1 MNSSWYIYA
10 LGFVAQG
17 LFSARILVQWLM
29 SEKQKKVVNPTL
41 FWVLSLIASIV
52 YFVYAYL
59 RNDFSIMLGL
69 FISYFIYLWNMGMK
83 GVWKKLTPAAVR
95 IPLVSLLVALPFA
108 AVSVLFLRDPQAAVA
123 NLFHNDLIPGWM
135 IVMGTVGQ
143 LVFTVRFI
151 YQFVYSH
158 RRNESL
164 LPVGFWIIGVVG
176 GTILVTYGA
185 LRHDWVLL
193 VGQAFGLVTYIR
205 NLMIWHRSSHA
216 S

>member
-29 SEKQKKVVNPTL
+29 SEKRKEVVNPTI
-41 FWVLSLIASIV
+41 FWVLSLVASIV

-69 FISYFIYLWNMGMK
+69 FISYFIYIWNMGMK
-83 GVWKKLTPAAVR
+83 GVWKKLPDAAR
-95 IPLVSLLVALPFA
+95 ITTVSLLVALPFV
-108 AVSVLFLRDPQAAVA
+108 AVSVLFLRDPSAAVDT
-123 NLFHNDLIPGWM
+123 LFKNELIPGWM

-151 YQFVYSH
+151 YQFLYS
-158 RRNESL
+158 RKRNESL
-164 LPVGFWIIGVVG
+164 LPVGFWIIGIIG
-176 GTILVTYGA
+176 ATILVTYGA

-193 VGQAFGLVTYIR
+193 VGQAFGWVTYVR
-205 NLMIWHRSSHA
+205 NLMIWNKSHRA

>member
-1 MNSSWYIYA
+1 M
-10 LGFVAQG
+10 AQG

-29 SEKQKKVVNPTL
+29 SEKQKKVVNPTI
-41 FWVLSLIASIV
+41 FWVLSLVASIV

-59 RNDFSIMLGL
+59 RSDFSIMLGL

-83 GVWKKLTPAAVR
+83 GVWKKLPDAAR
-95 IPLVSLLVALPFA
+95 ISIVSALVALPFV
-108 AVSVLFLRDPQAAVA
+108 AVSVLFLRDPSAAVDT
-123 NLFHNDLIPGWM
+123 LFKNELIPGWM

-151 YQFVYSH
+151 YQFIYSH
-158 RRNESL
+158 KRNESL
-164 LPVGFWIIGVVG
+164 LPVGFWIIGIIG
-176 GTILVTYGA
+176 ATILVTYGA

-193 VGQAFGLVTYIR
+193 IGQAFGWVTYVR
-205 NLMIWHRSSHA
+205 NLMIWNKSHRA

>member
-29 SEKQKKVVNPTL
+29 SEKQKKVVNPTI
-41 FWVLSLIASIV
+41 FWVLSLVASIV

-59 RNDFSIMLGL
+59 RSDFSIMLGL
-69 FISYFIYLWNMGMK
+69 FISYFIYIWNMGMK
-83 GVWKKLTPAAVR
+83 GVWKKLPDAAR
-95 IPLVSLLVALPFA
+95 ISIVSVLVALPFV
-108 AVSVLFLRDPQAAVA
+108 AVSVLFLRDPSAAV
-123 NLFHNDLIPGWM
+123 NTLFKNELIPGWM

-151 YQFVYSH
+151 YQFIYSH
-158 RRNESL
+158 KRGESL
-164 LPVGFWIIGVVG
+164 LPVGFWIIGIVG
-176 GTILVTYGA
+176 ATILVTYGA

-193 VGQAFGLVTYIR
+193 VGQAFGWVTYVR
-205 NLMIWHRSSHA
+205 NLMIWNKSHRA

>member
-29 SEKQKKVVNPTL
+29 SEKRKEVVNPTI
-41 FWVLSLIASIV
+41 FWVLSLVASIV

-69 FISYFIYLWNMGMK
+69 FISYFIYIWNMGMK
-83 GVWKKLTPAAVR
+83 GVWKKLPDAAR
-95 IPLVSLLVALPFA
+95 ITTVSLLVALPFV
-108 AVSVLFLRDPQAAVA
+108 AVSVLFLRDPSAAVDT
-123 NLFHNDLIPGWM
+123 LFKNELIPGWM

-151 YQFVYSH
+151 YQFLYS
-158 RRNESL
+158 RKRNESL
-164 LPVGFWIIGVVG
+164 LPVGFWIIGIVG
-176 GTILVTYGA
+176 ATILVTYGA

-193 VGQAFGLVTYIR
+193 VGQAFGWVTYVR
-205 NLMIWHRSSHA
+205 NLMIWNKSHRA

>member
-29 SEKQKKVVNPTL
+29 SEKRKEVVNPTI
-41 FWVLSLIASIV
+41 FWVLSLVASIV

-69 FISYFIYLWNMGMK
+69 FISYFIYIWNMGMK
-83 GVWKKLTPAAVR
+83 GVWKKLPDAAR
-95 IPLVSLLVALPFA
+95 ITTVSLLVAMPFV
-108 AVSVLFLRDPQAAVA
+108 AVSVLFLRDPSAAVDT
-123 NLFHNDLIPGWM
+123 LFKNELIPGWM

-151 YQFVYSH
+151 YQFLYS
-158 RRNESL
+158 RKRNESL
-164 LPVGFWIIGVVG
+164 LPVGFWIIGIIG
-176 GTILVTYGA
+176 ATILVTYGA

-193 VGQAFGLVTYIR
+193 VGQAFGWVTYVR
-205 NLMIWHRSSHA
+205 NLMIWNKSHRA

>member
-29 SEKQKKVVNPTL
+29 SEKRKEVVNPTV
-41 FWVLSLIASIV
+41 FWVLSLVASIV
-52 YFVYAYL
+52 YFIYAYL

-69 FISYFIYLWNMGMK
+69 FISYFIYIWNMGMK
-83 GVWKKLTPAAVR
+83 GVWKKLPDAAR
-95 IPLVSLLVALPFA
+95 ITTVSLLVALPFV
-108 AVSVLFLRDPQAAVA
+108 AVSVLFLRDPSAAVDT
-123 NLFHNDLIPGWM
+123 LFKNDLIPGWM

-151 YQFVYSH
+151 YQFIYSH
-158 RRNESL
+158 KRGESL
-164 LPVGFWIIGVVG
+164 LPVGFWIIGIVG
-176 GTILVTYGA
+176 ATILVTYGA

-193 VGQAFGLVTYIR
+193 VGQAFGWVTYVR
-205 NLMIWHRSSHA
+205 NLMIWNKSHRA

>member
-29 SEKQKKVVNPTL
+29 SEKRRKVVNPTI

-83 GVWKKLTPAAVR
+83 GVWKKLPDAVR
-95 IPLVSLLVALPFA
+95 VPLVSALVALPFV
-108 AVSVLFLRDPQAAVA
+108 AVSVLFLRDPQSAVA
-123 NLFHNDLIPGWM
+123 NLFRNDLIPGWM
-135 IVMGTVGQ
+135 IVRGTVGQ

-151 YQFVYSH
+151 
-158 RRNESL
+158 
-164 LPVGFWIIGVVG
+164 
-176 GTILVTYGA
+176 
-185 LRHDWVLL
+185 
-193 VGQAFGLVTYIR
+193 
-205 NLMIWHRSSHA
+205 
-216 S
+216 

>member
-29 SEKQKKVVNPTL
+29 SEKRREVVNPTV
-41 FWVLSLIASIV
+41 FWVLSLVASIV
-52 YFVYAYL
+52 YFIYAYL

-69 FISYFIYLWNMGMK
+69 FISYFIYIWNMGMK
-83 GVWKKLTPAAVR
+83 GVWKKFPDAAR
-95 IPLVSLLVALPFA
+95 ITTVSLLVALPFV
-108 AVSVLFLRDPQAAVA
+108 AVSVLFLRDPSAAVDT
-123 NLFHNDLIPGWM
+123 LFKNDLIPGWM

-151 YQFVYSH
+151 YQFIYSH
-158 RRNESL
+158 KRGESL
-164 LPVGFWIIGVVG
+164 LPVGFWIIGIVG
-176 GTILVTYGA
+176 ATILVTYGA

-193 VGQAFGLVTYIR
+193 VGQAFGWVTYVR
-205 NLMIWHRSSHA
+205 NLMIWNKSHRVS
-216 S
+216 

>member
-29 SEKQKKVVNPTL
+29 SEKRKEVVNPTI
-41 FWVLSLIASIV
+41 FWVLSLVASIV

-69 FISYFIYLWNMGMK
+69 FISYFIYIWNMGMK
-83 GVWKKLTPAAVR
+83 GVWKKLPDAAR
-95 IPLVSLLVALPFA
+95 ITTVSLLVALPFV
-108 AVSVLFLRDPQAAVA
+108 AVSVLFLRDPSAAVDT
-123 NLFHNDLIPGWM
+123 LFKNELIPGWM

-151 YQFVYSH
+151 YQFLYS
-158 RRNESL
+158 RKRNESL
-164 LPVGFWIIGVVG
+164 LPVGFWIIGIVG
-176 GTILVTYGA
+176 ATILVTYGA

-193 VGQAFGLVTYIR
+193 VGQAFGWVT
-205 NLMIWHRSSHA
+205 
-216 S
+216 

>member
-1 MNSSWYIYA
+1 MDSSWYIYA

-29 SEKQKKVVNPTL
+29 SEKQQKVVNPTV

-69 FISYFIYLWNMGMK
+69 VISYYIYLWNMGMK
-83 GVWKKLTPAAVR
+83 GVWKKLPDAVR
-95 IPLVSLLVALPFA
+95 ICVVSLLAALPVV
-108 AVSVLFLRDPQAAVA
+108 AVSVLFLRDPASAVA
-123 NLFHNDLIPGWM
+123 TLFHNDLIPGWM

-151 YQFVYSH
+151 YQFIYS
-158 RRNESL
+158 RKRNESL
-164 LPVGFWIIGVVG
+164 LPVGFWIIGIIG
-176 GTILVTYGA
+176 GTILVIYGA

-193 VGQAFGLVTYIR
+193 IGQAFGWITYVR
-205 NLMIWHRSSHA
+205 NLMRWRKSHRG
-216 S
+216 

>member
-29 SEKQKKVVNPTL
+29 SEKRKEVVNPTI
-41 FWVLSLIASIV
+41 FWVLSLVASIV

-59 RNDFSIMLGL
+59 RNDISIMLGL
-69 FISYFIYLWNMGMK
+69 FISYFIYIWNMGMK
-83 GVWKKLTPAAVR
+83 GVWKKLPDAAR
-95 IPLVSLLVALPFA
+95 ITTVSLLVALPFV
-108 AVSVLFLRDPQAAVA
+108 AVSVLFLRDPSAAVDT
-123 NLFHNDLIPGWM
+123 LFKNELIPGWM
-135 IVMGTVGQ
+135 IVMETVGQ

-151 YQFVYSH
+151 YQFLYS
-158 RRNESL
+158 RKRNESL
-164 LPVGFWIIGVVG
+164 LPVGFWIIGIIG
-176 GTILVTYGA
+176 ATILVTYGA

-193 VGQAFGLVTYIR
+193 VGQAFGWVTYVR
-205 NLMIWHRSSHA
+205 NLMIWNKSHRA

>member
-29 SEKQKKVVNPTL
+29 SEKRKEVVNPTV
-41 FWVLSLIASIV
+41 FWVLSLVASIV
-52 YFVYAYL
+52 YFIYAYL

-69 FISYFIYLWNMGMK
+69 FISYFIYIWNMGMK
-83 GVWKKLTPAAVR
+83 GVWKKLPDAAR
-95 IPLVSLLVALPFA
+95 ITTVSLLVALPFV
-108 AVSVLFLRDPQAAVA
+108 AVSVLFLRDPSAAVDT
-123 NLFHNDLIPGWM
+123 LFKNDLIPGWM

-151 YQFVYSH
+151 YQFIYSH
-158 RRNESL
+158 KRGESL
-164 LPVGFWIIGVVG
+164 LPVGFWIIGIVG
-176 GTILVTYGA
+176 ATILVTYGA

-193 VGQAFGLVTYIR
+193 VGQAFGWVTYVR
-205 NLMIWHRSSHA
+205 NLMIWNKSHRVS
-216 S
+216 

>member
-29 SEKQKKVVNPTL
+29 SEKRKEVVNPTI
-41 FWVLSLIASIV
+41 FWVLSLVASIV

-59 RNDFSIMLGL
+59 RSDFSIMLGL
-69 FISYFIYLWNMGMK
+69 FISYFIYIWNMGMK
-83 GVWKKLTPAAVR
+83 GVWKKLPDAAR
-95 IPLVSLLVALPFA
+95 IMTVSLLVALPFV
-108 AVSVLFLRDPQAAVA
+108 AVSVLFLRDPSAAVDT
-123 NLFHNDLIPGWM
+123 LFKNELIPGWM

-151 YQFVYSH
+151 YQFLYS
-158 RRNESL
+158 RKRNESL
-164 LPVGFWIIGVVG
+164 LPVGFWIIGIIG
-176 GTILVTYGA
+176 ATILVTYGA

-193 VGQAFGLVTYIR
+193 VGQAFGWVTYVR
-205 NLMIWHRSSHA
+205 NLMIWNKSHRA

>member
-29 SEKQKKVVNPTL
+29 SEKQKKVVNPTI
-41 FWVLSLIASIV
+41 FWVLSLVASIV

-59 RNDFSIMLGL
+59 RSDFSIMLGL

-83 GVWKKLTPAAVR
+83 GVWKKLPDAAR
-95 IPLVSLLVALPFA
+95 ISIVLALVALPFV
-108 AVSVLFLRDPQAAVA
+108 AVSVLFLRDPSAAVDT
-123 NLFHNDLIPGWM
+123 LFKNELIPGWM

-151 YQFVYSH
+151 YQFIYSH
-158 RRNESL
+158 KRNESL
-164 LPVGFWIIGVVG
+164 LPVGFWIIGIIG
-176 GTILVTYGA
+176 ATILVTYGA

-193 VGQAFGLVTYIR
+193 IGQAFGWVTYVR
-205 NLMIWHRSSHA
+205 NLMIWNKSHRA

>member
-29 SEKQKKVVNPTL
+29 SEKQKKVVNPTI
-41 FWVLSLIASIV
+41 FWVLSLVASIV

-59 RNDFSIMLGL
+59 RSDFSIMLGL
-69 FISYFIYLWNMGMK
+69 FISYFIYIWNMGMK
-83 GVWKKLTPAAVR
+83 GVWKKLPDAAR
-95 IPLVSLLVALPFA
+95 ISIVSVLVALPFV
-108 AVSVLFLRDPQAAVA
+108 AVSVLFLRDPSAAVDT
-123 NLFHNDLIPGWM
+123 LFKNELIPGWM

-151 YQFVYSH
+151 YQFIYSH
-158 RRNESL
+158 KRGESL
-164 LPVGFWIIGVVG
+164 LPVGFWIIGIVG
-176 GTILVTYGA
+176 ATILVTYGA

-193 VGQAFGLVTYIR
+193 VGQAFGWVTYVR
-205 NLMIWHRSSHA
+205 NLMIWNKSHRA

>member
-1 MNSSWYIYA
+1 MNSSGYIYA

-29 SEKQKKVVNPTL
+29 SEKQKKVVNPTI
-41 FWVLSLIASIV
+41 FWVLSLVASIV

-59 RNDFSIMLGL
+59 RSDFSIMLGL
-69 FISYFIYLWNMGMK
+69 FISYFIYIWNMGMK
-83 GVWKKLTPAAVR
+83 GVWKKLPDAAR
-95 IPLVSLLVALPFA
+95 ICIVSVLVALPFV
-108 AVSVLFLRDPQAAVA
+108 AVSVLFLRDPSAAV
-123 NLFHNDLIPGWM
+123 NTLFKNELIPGWM

-151 YQFVYSH
+151 YQFIYSH
-158 RRNESL
+158 KRGESL
-164 LPVGFWIIGVVG
+164 LPVGFWIIGIVG
-176 GTILVTYGA
+176 ATILVTYGA

-193 VGQAFGLVTYIR
+193 VGQAFGWVTYVR
-205 NLMIWHRSSHA
+205 NLMIWNKSHRA

>member
-1 MNSSWYIYA
+1 MDSSWYIYA

-29 SEKQKKVVNPTL
+29 SEKRRKVVNPTI
-41 FWVLSLIASIV
+41 FWILSLVASIV

-59 RNDFSIMLGL
+59 RSDFSIMLGL
-69 FISYFIYLWNMGMK
+69 FISYFIYLWNIGIK
-83 GVWKKLTPAAVR
+83 GVWKKLPDAVR
-95 IPLVSLLVALPFA
+95 IPLVTLLVALPFV
-108 AVSVLFLRDPQAAVA
+108 AVGVLFLRDPQSAVA

-151 YQFVYSH
+151 YQFLYSR

-164 LPVGFWIIGVVG
+164 LPVSFWIIGIIG

-193 VGQAFGLVTYIR
+193 IGQAFGLVTYIR
-205 NLMIWHRSSHA
+205 NLMIWHRSSRV

>member
-29 SEKQKKVVNPTL
+29 SEKQRKVVNPTV
-41 FWVLSLIASIV
+41 FWVLSLVASIV

-59 RNDFSIMLGL
+59 RSDFSIMLGL

-83 GVWKKLTPAAVR
+83 GVWKKLPDALR
-95 IPLVSLLVALPFA
+95 ITVVSLLVALPVV

-123 NLFHNDLIPGWM
+123 NLFRNDLIPGWM

-143 LVFTVRFI
+143 LVFTIRFI
-151 YQFVYSH
+151 YDGEHAFAS
-158 RRNESL
+158 EL
-164 LPVGFWIIGVVG
+164 APLGVVRPRSFPY
-176 GTILVTYGA
+176 IK
-185 LRHDWVLL
+185 
-193 VGQAFGLVTYIR
+193 VGNYHSHHVGVELFLIVEIR
-205 NLMIWHRSSHA
+205 QGPSLDDVA
-216 S
+216 

>member
-29 SEKQKKVVNPTL
+29 SEKRREVVNPTV
-41 FWVLSLIASIV
+41 FWVLSLVASIV
-52 YFVYAYL
+52 YFIYAYL

-69 FISYFIYLWNMGMK
+69 FISYFIYIWNMGMK
-83 GVWKKLTPAAVR
+83 GVWKKLPDAAR
-95 IPLVSLLVALPFA
+95 ITTVSLLVALPFV
-108 AVSVLFLRDPQAAVA
+108 AVSVLFLRDPSAAVDT
-123 NLFHNDLIPGWM
+123 LFKNDLIPGWM

-151 YQFVYSH
+151 YQFIYSH
-158 RRNESL
+158 KRGESL
-164 LPVGFWIIGVVG
+164 LPVGFWIIGIVG
-176 GTILVTYGA
+176 ATILVTYGA

-193 VGQAFGLVTYIR
+193 VGQAFGWVTYVR
-205 NLMIWHRSSHA
+205 NLMIWNKSHRVS
-216 S
+216 

>member
-1 MNSSWYIYA
+1 
-10 LGFVAQG
+10 VAQG

-29 SEKQKKVVNPTL
+29 SEKQKKVVNPTI
-41 FWVLSLIASIV
+41 FWVLSLVASIV

-59 RNDFSIMLGL
+59 RSDFSIMLGL

-83 GVWKKLTPAAVR
+83 GVWKKLPDAAR
-95 IPLVSLLVALPFA
+95 ISIVSALVALPFV
-108 AVSVLFLRDPQAAVA
+108 AVSVLFLRDPSAAVDT
-123 NLFHNDLIPGWM
+123 LFKNELIPGWM

-151 YQFVYSH
+151 YQFIYSH
-158 RRNESL
+158 KRNESL
-164 LPVGFWIIGVVG
+164 LPVGFWIIGIIG
-176 GTILVTYGA
+176 ATILVTYGA

-193 VGQAFGLVTYIR
+193 IGQAFGWVTYVR
-205 NLMIWHRSSHA
+205 NLMIWNKSHRA

>member
-1 MNSSWYIYA
+1 MDSSWYIYA

-29 SEKQKKVVNPTL
+29 SEKRRKVVNPTI

-83 GVWKKLTPAAVR
+83 GVWKKLPDAVR
-95 IPLVSLLVALPFA
+95 IPLVTTLVVLPFV
-108 AVSVLFLRDPQAAVA
+108 AVSVLFLRNPQAAVA
-123 NLFHNDLIPGWM
+123 NLFRNDLIPGWM

-151 YQFVYSH
+151 YQFLYS
-158 RRNESL
+158 RKRNESL
-164 LPVGFWIIGVVG
+164 LPVGFWIIGIVG
-176 GTILVTYGA
+176 GTILVAYGA
-185 LRHDWVLL
+185 IRHDWVLL

-205 NLMIWHRSSHA
+205 NLMIWNRSRQS

>member
-29 SEKQKKVVNPTL
+29 SEKRRKVVNPTI

-83 GVWKKLTPAAVR
+83 GVWKKLPEAVR
-95 IPLVSLLVALPFA
+95 VPLVSVLVALPFV
-108 AVSVLFLRDPQAAVA
+108 AVSVLFLRDPQSAVA
-123 NLFHNDLIPGWM
+123 NLFRNDLIPGWM

-151 YQFVYSH
+151 YQFFYS
-158 RRNESL
+158 RKRNESL
-164 LPVGFWIIGVVG
+164 LPVGFWIIGIVG

-205 NLMIWHRSSHA
+205 NLMIWNRSHQS

>member
-1 MNSSWYIYA
+1 M
-10 LGFVAQG
+10 GFVAQG

-29 SEKQKKVVNPTL
+29 SEKRRKVVNPTI

-83 GVWKKLTPAAVR
+83 GVWKKLPDAVR
-95 IPLVSLLVALPFA
+95 IPLVTTLVALPFV

-123 NLFHNDLIPGWM
+123 NLFRNDLIPGWM

-143 LVFTVRFI
+143 LV
-151 YQFVYSH
+151 
-158 RRNESL
+158 
-164 LPVGFWIIGVVG
+164 
-176 GTILVTYGA
+176 
-185 LRHDWVLL
+185 
-193 VGQAFGLVTYIR
+193 
-205 NLMIWHRSSHA
+205 
-216 S
+216 

>member
-29 SEKQKKVVNPTL
+29 SEKRKKVVNPTI
-41 FWVLSLIASIV
+41 FWILSLVASIV

-59 RNDFSIMLGL
+59 RSDFSIMLGL
-69 FISYFIYLWNMGMK
+69 FISYFIYIWNMGMK
-83 GVWKKLTPAAVR
+83 GVWKKLPDVAR
-95 IPLVSLLVALPFA
+95 ISIVSILVALPFA
-108 AVSVLFLRDPQAAVA
+108 AVSVLFLRDPESAVA
-123 NLFHNDLIPGWM
+123 NLFRNDLIPGWM

-151 YQFVYSH
+151 YQFLYS
-158 RRNESL
+158 RKRNESL
-164 LPVGFWIIGVVG
+164 LPVGFWIIGIVG

>member
-83 GVWKKLTPAAVR
+83 GVWKKLTPAVR

>member
-29 SEKQKKVVNPTL
+29 SEKQKKVVNPTV
-41 FWVLSLIASIV
+41 FWVLSLVASIV

-83 GVWKKLTPAAVR
+83 GVWKKLPDALRIAV
-95 IPLVSLLVALPFA
+95 VSMLIALPIV
-108 AVSVLFLRDPQAAVA
+108 AVSVLFLRDPSAAVDT
-123 NLFHNDLIPGWM
+123 LFKNELIPGWM
-135 IVMGTVGQ
+135 IAMGTIGQ

-151 YQFVYSH
+151 YQFLYS
-158 RRNESL
+158 RKRGESL
-164 LPVGFWIIGVVG
+164 LPVGFWIIGIIG
-176 GTILVTYGA
+176 STILVTYGA

-193 VGQAFGLVTYIR
+193 IGQAFGWVTYVR
-205 NLMIWHRSSHA
+205 NLMIWNKSHRA
-216 S
+216 

>member
-29 SEKQKKVVNPTL
+29 SEKQKKVVNPTI
-41 FWVLSLIASIV
+41 FWVLSLVASIV

-59 RNDFSIMLGL
+59 RSDFSIMLGL

-83 GVWKKLTPAAVR
+83 GVWKKLPDAAR
-95 IPLVSLLVALPFA
+95 ISIVSALVALPFV
-108 AVSVLFLRDPQAAVA
+108 AVSVLFLRDPSAAVDT
-123 NLFHNDLIPGWM
+123 LFKNELIPGWM

-151 YQFVYSH
+151 YQFIYSH
-158 RRNESL
+158 KRNESL
-164 LPVGFWIIGVVG
+164 LPVGFWIIGIIG
-176 GTILVTYGA
+176 ATILVTYGA

-193 VGQAFGLVTYIR
+193 IGQAFGWVTYVR
-205 NLMIWHRSSHA
+205 NLMIWNKSHRA

>member
-1 MNSSWYIYA
+1 MDSSWYIYA

-41 FWVLSLIASIV
+41 FWVLSLVASIV
-52 YFVYAYL
+52 YFIYAYL

-83 GVWKKLTPAAVR
+83 GVWKKLPDAVR
-95 IPLVSLLVALPFA
+95 IPLVTALGVLPFA
-108 AVSVLFLRDPQAAVA
+108 AIAVLFLRNPEAAVA
-123 NLFHNDLIPGWM
+123 NLFRNDLIPGWM

-151 YQFVYSH
+151 YQFIYSH
-158 RRNESL
+158 KRNESL
-164 LPVGFWIIGVVG
+164 LPVGFWIIGIVG

>member
-1 MNSSWYIYA
+1 MNRSWYIYA

-29 SEKQKKVVNPTL
+29 SEKRKEVVNPTI
-41 FWVLSLIASIV
+41 FWVLSLVASIV

-69 FISYFIYLWNMGMK
+69 FISYFIYIWNMGMK
-83 GVWKKLTPAAVR
+83 GVWKKLPDAAR
-95 IPLVSLLVALPFA
+95 ITTVSLLVALPFV
-108 AVSVLFLRDPQAAVA
+108 AVSVLFLRDPSAAVDT
-123 NLFHNDLIPGWM
+123 LFKNELIPGWM

-151 YQFVYSH
+151 YQFLYS
-158 RRNESL
+158 RKRNESL
-164 LPVGFWIIGVVG
+164 LPVGFWIIGIVG
-176 GTILVTYGA
+176 ATILVTYGA

-193 VGQAFGLVTYIR
+193 VGQAFGWVTYVR
-205 NLMIWHRSSHA
+205 NLMIWNKSHRA

>member
-1 MNSSWYIYA
+1 MDSSWYIYA

-29 SEKQKKVVNPTL
+29 SEKRRKVVNPTI

-83 GVWKKLTPAAVR
+83 GVWKKLSDAVR
-95 IPLVSLLVALPFA
+95 IPLVSALVALPFV

-151 YQFVYSH
+151 YQFLYS
-158 RRNESL
+158 RKRNESL
-164 LPVGFWIIGVVG
+164 LPVGFWIIGIVG
-176 GTILVTYGA
+176 GTILVAYGA
-185 LRHDWVLL
+185 IRHDWVLL

-205 NLMIWHRSSHA
+205 NLMIWNRSRQS

>member
-1 MNSSWYIYA
+1 MNSQWYIYA

-29 SEKQKKVVNPTL
+29 SEKQKKVVNPTI
-41 FWVLSLIASIV
+41 FWVLSLVASVV
-52 YFVYAYL
+52 YFIYAWL

-83 GVWKKLTPAAVR
+83 GVWKKLPDAVR
-95 IPLVSLLVALPFA
+95 IPLVSVLIALPFV
-108 AVSVLFLRDPQAAVA
+108 AVSVLFLKDPGSAVA
-123 NLFHNDLIPGWM
+123 NLFHNDLIPTWM

-151 YQFVYSH
+151 YQFLYS
-158 RRNESL
+158 RKRNESL
-164 LPVGFWIIGVVG
+164 LPVGFWIIGIMG
-176 GTILVTYGA
+176 SSILVTYGA

-193 VGQAFGLVTYIR
+193 IGQGFGLVTYIR
-205 NLMIWHRSSHA
+205 NLMIWRKSHQA